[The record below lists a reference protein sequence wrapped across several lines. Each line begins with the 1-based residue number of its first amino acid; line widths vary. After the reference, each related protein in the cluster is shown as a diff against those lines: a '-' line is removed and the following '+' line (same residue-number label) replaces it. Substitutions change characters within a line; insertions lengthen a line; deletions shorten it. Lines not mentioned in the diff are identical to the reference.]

1 MSDFPAELSGS
12 GIIER
17 IESGQYPREVV
28 ETIARG
34 FLPLS
39 QDDLIPVLAY
49 LTNSPDGAIAAAAK
63 ASLTDVPA
71 RSIHSFASNENAP
84 PEHLALLTRATDDPF
99 ILEALIRN
107 RAVPDALV
115 AEVAAVADA
124 AVQEIVV
131 INQARILR
139 APEILD
145 ALLAN
150 PAVTADVRRRVAET
164 REEFF
169 EKKAR
174 IAAAE
179 PAAAA
184 EVAEAVESSG
194 QATGEDEDEAML
206 TLSDEPI
213 ADLLEKAGSDSNDAL
228 PPSLME
234 SEKTDEKKLS
244 IFAQI
249 LLMSV
254 SDKVKLAFKGGK
266 TERMILV
273 RDHNK
278 LVCSAVMRNPRMSE
292 LEVESI
298 AGMRNIEEEALRL
311 IAMKRE
317 WVSKYNIA
325 VTLARNPK
333 CPVGVVLPLIN
344 RLTLRDLKGLKD
356 DKGVS
361 ETVRGM
367 ARKMYIQRSQKA

>member
-1 MSDFPAELSGS
+1 MSDFPAELSGA

-17 IESGQYPREVV
+17 IESGQYPREIV

-34 FLPLS
+34 FLPLP
-39 QDDLIPVLAY
+39 QDDLIAVLAF
-49 LTNSPDGAIAAAAK
+49 LTTSPDGEIAAAAK
-63 ASLTDVPA
+63 TSLTDVPS
-71 RSIHSFASNENAP
+71 RSIHGFASNETAP
-84 PEHLALLTRATDDPF
+84 AGHLALLMRATDDPF

-107 RAVPDALV
+107 RALPDALV

-150 PAVTADVRRRVAET
+150 PTVTADVRRRVMET

-169 EKKAR
+169 DKKAR
-174 IAAAE
+174 VAAQE
-179 PAAAA
+179 PV
-184 EVAEAVESSG
+184 EV
-194 QATGEDEDEAML
+194 GEDEPML
-206 TLSDEPI
+206 TLSEEPI
-213 ADLLEKAGSDSNDAL
+213 ADLLEKAATEPGDA
-228 PPSLME
+228 PPPALME
-234 SEKTDEKKLS
+234 SEKEDEKKLS
-244 IFAQI
+244 IFSQI
-249 LLMSV
+249 LVMSV

-266 TERMILV
+266 TERVILV

-298 AGMRNIEEEALRL
+298 ATMRNVEEEVLR
-311 IAMKRE
+311 IISMKRE
-317 WVSKYNIA
+317 WSSKYSIA
-325 VTLARNPK
+325 LSLARNPK
-333 CPVGVVLPLIN
+333 CPVGVVLSLIN

-361 ETVRGM
+361 DTVRSL
-367 ARKMYIQRSQKA
+367 ARKMFLQRSHKA

>member
-1 MSDFPAELSGS
+1 MSDVPAELSGAA
-12 GIIER
+12 IIER
-17 IESGQYPREVV
+17 IESGQYPREIV

-34 FLPLS
+34 FLPLP
-39 QDDLIPVLAY
+39 QDDLIAVLAF
-49 LTNSPDGAIAAAAK
+49 LTNSADAEIAAAAK
-63 ASLTDVPA
+63 ASLADVPS
-71 RSIHSFASNENAP
+71 RSVHALASNENAP
-84 PEHLALLTRATDDPF
+84 AAHLASLLRATDDAF

-107 RAVPDALV
+107 RAVPDGV
-115 AEVAAVADA
+115 IAELAAVADA
-124 AVQEIVV
+124 VVQEVIV

-150 PAVTADVRRRVAET
+150 PNLTADVRRRVMET
-164 REEFF
+164 REE
-169 EKKAR
+169 
-174 IAAAE
+174 
-179 PAAAA
+179 
-184 EVAEAVESSG
+184 
-194 QATGEDEDEAML
+194 EAML
-206 TLSDEPI
+206 SLPDEPI
-213 ADLLEKAGSDSNDAL
+213 ADLLEKAVTESSDA
-228 PPSLME
+228 PPPALME
-234 SEKTDEKKLS
+234 SEKEDPKKLS
-244 IFAQI
+244 VFAQI
-249 LLMSV
+249 LVMSV

-292 LEVESI
+292 LEVELI
-298 AGMRNIEEEALRL
+298 ASMRNIEEEALRL

-317 WVSKYNIA
+317 WISKYAIA

-367 ARKMYIQRSQKA
+367 ARKLYIQRSQKA

>member
-1 MSDFPAELSGS
+1 MSDFPAELSGAV
-12 GIIER
+12 IIER
-17 IESGQYPREVV
+17 IASDQYPREVV

-34 FLPLS
+34 FLPLP
-39 QDDLIPVLAY
+39 QDDLIAVLAF
-49 LTNSPDGAIAAAAK
+49 LTGSSDAAIAAAAK
-63 ASLTDVPA
+63 TSLGDIPT
-71 RSIHSFASNENAP
+71 RSVHAFASNESAP
-84 PEHLALLTRATDDPF
+84 AEHLALLMRATDEPF

-107 RAVPDALV
+107 RALPDALV
-115 AEVAAVADA
+115 AEVATVADA
-124 AVQEIVV
+124 ALQEIVV

-150 PAVTADVRRRVAET
+150 PNLTADVRRRVMET

-179 PAAAA
+179 PA
-184 EVAEAVESSG
+184 EPAEA
-194 QATGEDEDEAML
+194 DEDAPIL
-206 TLSDEPI
+206 TLSEEPI
-213 ADLLEKAGSDSNDAL
+213 ADLLEKAATEPSDA
-228 PPSLME
+228 PPPALME
-234 SEKTDEKKLS
+234 SEKADDKKLS
-244 IFAQI
+244 IFAEI
-249 LLMSV
+249 LTMTV

-278 LVCSAVMRNPRMSE
+278 LVCSAVMRNPRMTE

-298 AGMRNIEEEALRL
+298 ASMRNIEEEALRL
-311 IAMKRE
+311 IAMKRD
-317 WVSKYNIA
+317 WISKYNIA
-325 VTLARNPK
+325 VALARNPK

-361 ETVRGM
+361 ETVRSM
-367 ARKMYIQRSQKA
+367 ARKMFLQRSHKA

>member
-17 IESGQYPREVV
+17 IESGHYPREVV

-34 FLPLS
+34 FLPLP

-49 LTNSPDGAIAAAAK
+49 LTNSPDVAIAAAAK

-174 IAAAE
+174 VAAAE
-179 PAAAA
+179 PVAAA
-184 EVAEAVESSG
+184 EVAEVLESSG
-194 QATGEDEDEAML
+194 EETGDDDDAAIL

-213 ADLLEKAGSDSNDAL
+213 ADLLEKAGTDSNDAL

-234 SEKTDEKKLS
+234 SEKTDEKKVS
-244 IFAQI
+244 VFAQI
-249 LLMSV
+249 LVMSV

-367 ARKMYIQRSQKA
+367 ARKMYIQRSQKS

>member
-1 MSDFPAELSGS
+1 MSDFPAELSGA

-34 FLPLS
+34 FLPLP
-39 QDDLIPVLAY
+39 QDDLIAVLAF
-49 LTNSPDGAIAAAAK
+49 LTNSPDVEIAAAAK
-63 ASLTDVPA
+63 TSLADVPS
-71 RSIHSFASNENAP
+71 RSVHAFASNESAP
-84 PEHLALLTRATDDPF
+84 AEHLALLMRATDDPF

-107 RAVPDALV
+107 RALPDALV

-145 ALLAN
+145 ALLSN
-150 PAVTADVRRRVAET
+150 PMVTADVRRRVMET

-169 EKKAR
+169 DKKAR
-174 IAAAE
+174 TAAAE
-179 PAAAA
+179 PA
-184 EVAEAVESSG
+184 EV
-194 QATGEDEDEAML
+194 DEDAPML
-206 TLSDEPI
+206 TLSEEPI
-213 ADLLEKAGSDSNDAL
+213 ADLLEKAEVDQSDA
-228 PPSLME
+228 PPPALME

-249 LLMSV
+249 LLMNV

-278 LVCSAVMRNPRMSE
+278 LVCSAVMRNPRMSA
-292 LEVESI
+292 LEVEGI
-298 AGMRNIEEEALRL
+298 ATMRNVEEEVLR
-311 IAMKRE
+311 IISMKRE
-317 WVSKYNIA
+317 WSSKYNVA
-325 VTLARNPK
+325 LSLARNPK

-361 ETVRGM
+361 ETVRSL
-367 ARKMYIQRSQKA
+367 ARKMYLQRSHKV

>member
-1 MSDFPAELSGS
+1 MTDFPAELSGA

-34 FLPLS
+34 FLPLP
-39 QDDLIPVLAY
+39 QDDLIAVLAF
-49 LTNSPDGAIAAAAK
+49 LTTSSDGAITAAAK
-63 ASLTDVPA
+63 TSLTDVPS
-71 RSIHSFASNENAP
+71 RSVHAFASNESAP
-84 PEHLALLTRATDDPF
+84 AEHLALLMRATDDPF

-107 RAVPDALV
+107 RALPDALV

-145 ALLAN
+145 ALLSN
-150 PAVTADVRRRVAET
+150 PSLTADVRRRVMET

-169 EKKAR
+169 DKKTRAA
-174 IAAAE
+174 AAAE
-179 PAAAA
+179 P
-184 EVAEAVESSG
+184 VEA
-194 QATGEDEDEAML
+194 DEDAPML
-206 TLSDEPI
+206 TLSEEPI
-213 ADLLEKAGSDSNDAL
+213 ADLLEKAAVDQTDA
-228 PPSLME
+228 PPPALME

-249 LLMSV
+249 LLMTV

-266 TERMILV
+266 TERVILV

-292 LEVESI
+292 LEVEGI
-298 AGMRNIEEEALRL
+298 ATMRNVEEEVLR
-311 IAMKRE
+311 IISMKRE
-317 WVSKYNIA
+317 WSSKYTIA
-325 VTLARNPK
+325 LSLARNPK
-333 CPVGVVLPLIN
+333 CPVGVVLSLIN

-361 ETVRGM
+361 DTVRSL
-367 ARKMYIQRSQKA
+367 ARKMYLQRSHKA

>member
-1 MSDFPAELSGS
+1 MSANPAELSGAVV
-12 GIIER
+12 IER
-17 IESGQYPREVV
+17 IESGLYPPEVV

-34 FLPLS
+34 FLPLP
-39 QDDLIPVLAY
+39 QDDLIAVLAF
-49 LTNSPDGAIAAAAK
+49 LTRSPAPEIAAAAR
-63 ASLTDVPA
+63 ASLADVPS
-71 RSIHSFASNENAP
+71 RSVHAFASNESAP
-84 PEHLALLTRATDDPF
+84 PEQLTMLLRASGDPF

-107 RAVPDALV
+107 RALPDALV
-115 AEVAAVADA
+115 TELAVAADA
-124 AVQEIVV
+124 AVQEVIV
-131 INQARILR
+131 INHARILR

-150 PAVTADVRRRVAET
+150 PNLTADVRRRVDET

-174 IAAAE
+174 IAALQPE
-179 PAAAA
+179 I
-184 EVAEAVESSG
+184 
-194 QATGEDEDEAML
+194 DEEQVML
-206 TLSDEPI
+206 TLPDEPI
-213 ADLLEKAGSDSNDAL
+213 ADLLEKAATEPQPDA
-228 PPSLME
+228 PPPALME

-244 IFAQI
+244 IFSQI
-249 LLMSV
+249 LVMTV

-266 TERMILV
+266 TERMILI

-278 LVCSAVMRNPRMSE
+278 LVCSAVVRNPRINDM
-292 LEVESI
+292 EVEAI
-298 AGMRNIEEEALRL
+298 AGMRNIEEEVLRL
-311 IAMKRE
+311 IAMKRD

-361 ETVRGM
+361 ETVRTM
-367 ARKMYIQRSQKA
+367 ARKLFLQRSHKV

>member
-1 MSDFPAELSGS
+1 MSDFPAELSGA

-17 IESGQYPREVV
+17 IESGQYPREIV

-34 FLPLS
+34 FLPLP
-39 QDDLIPVLAY
+39 QDDLIAVLAF
-49 LTNSPDGAIAAAAK
+49 LTTSPDTSIAAAAK
-63 ASLTDVPA
+63 TSLTDVPS
-71 RSIHSFASNENAP
+71 RSVHGFASNEAAP
-84 PEHLALLTRATDDPF
+84 AEHLALLMRATDDPF

-107 RAVPDALV
+107 RALPDALV

-150 PAVTADVRRRVAET
+150 PAVTADVRRRVMET

-169 EKKAR
+169 DKKAR
-174 IAAAE
+174 AAAVE
-179 PAAAA
+179 PV
-184 EVAEAVESSG
+184 EV
-194 QATGEDEDEAML
+194 DEDEPML
-206 TLSDEPI
+206 TLSEEPI
-213 ADLLEKAGSDSNDAL
+213 ADLLEKAASEPGDA
-228 PPSLME
+228 PPPELLE

-244 IFAQI
+244 IFSQI
-249 LLMSV
+249 LVMSV

-266 TERMILV
+266 TERVILV

-278 LVCSAVMRNPRMSE
+278 LVCSAVMRNPRMNS
-292 LEVESI
+292 LEVEGI
-298 AGMRNIEEEALRL
+298 ATMRNVEEEVLR
-311 IAMKRE
+311 IISMKRE
-317 WVSKYNIA
+317 WVSKYNVA
-325 VTLARNPK
+325 LSLARNPK
-333 CPVGVVLPLIN
+333 CPVGVVLSLIN

-361 ETVRGM
+361 DTVRSL
-367 ARKMYIQRSQKA
+367 ARKMYLQRSHKA

>member
-1 MSDFPAELSGS
+1 MSDFPAELSGA

-17 IESGQYPREVV
+17 IESDQYPREIV

-34 FLPLS
+34 FLPLP
-39 QDDLIPVLAY
+39 QDDLIAVLAF
-49 LTNSPDGAIAAAAK
+49 LTNSPDAAIAAAAK
-63 ASLTDVPA
+63 TSLADVPS
-71 RSIHSFASNENAP
+71 RSIHAFASNESAP
-84 PEHLALLTRATDDPF
+84 AEHLALLMRATDDPF

-107 RAVPDALV
+107 RALPDALV

-139 APEILD
+139 APEILE
-145 ALLAN
+145 ALLSN
-150 PAVTADVRRRVAET
+150 PTVTADVRRRVMET

-179 PAAAA
+179 PA
-184 EVAEAVESSG
+184 EV
-194 QATGEDEDEAML
+194 DEDEPML
-206 TLSDEPI
+206 TLSEEPI
-213 ADLLEKAGSDSNDAL
+213 ADLLEKAVAEPDDAQ
-228 PPSLME
+228 PPALME

-244 IFAQI
+244 IFSQI
-249 LLMSV
+249 LVMSV

-273 RDHNK
+273 RDHNR

-298 AGMRNIEEEALRL
+298 AGMRNISEEVLRL
-311 IAMKRE
+311 IGMKRD
-317 WVSKYNIA
+317 WASKYNIV

-361 ETVRGM
+361 ETVRSL
-367 ARKMYIQRSQKA
+367 ARKTYVQRSHKA